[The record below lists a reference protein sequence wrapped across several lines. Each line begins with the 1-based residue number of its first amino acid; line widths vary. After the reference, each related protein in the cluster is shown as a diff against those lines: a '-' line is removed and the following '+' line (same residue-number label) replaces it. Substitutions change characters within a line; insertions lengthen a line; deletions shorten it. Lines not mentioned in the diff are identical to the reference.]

1 MKQFYTLLLIMLF
14 LSNGNKMNAQT
25 EWSGALTTF
34 SKSDNTDWTLATNQD
49 QITSNVS
56 ITRANN
62 RGLFNIVL
70 ESEAGQNGNGPAPS
84 DTEWAFGNINDGV
97 GTLTFTTWGVAHTAA
112 SGVGVGSPPSLIGQD
127 MVVHLITDDIYID
140 IKLLSWSVG
149 GNGASSGGGFSYER
163 STDQSLSTNEF
174 ELNKKIKLFPNPS
187 SEFLQISNLKSKES
201 YSIYNV
207 LGAEIKNG
215 SISNNEQI
223 DIRNLTNELYFL
235 KFLDGT
241 TIKFLKK

>member
-1 MKQFYTLLLIMLF
+1 MLF